1 MEQEKRNRQMHFRLT
16 PSEYARVEAKM
27 QELGVRS
34 LGAYLRKMALDGI
47 CVKLDMEEIRQ
58 ITRLLSRCSAN
69 LNQYA
74 KRANETGSIYQEDI
88 QDLQKSLDEIW
99 ELHRQL
105 LKKLALLK

>member
-1 MEQEKRNRQMHFRLT
+1 MREKDTMLAFRV
-16 PSEYARVEAKM
+16 SQK
-27 QELGVRS
+27 ELERINQKREEIGVRS
-34 LGAYLRKMALDGI
+34 MSAYLRKMALDGL
-47 CVKLDMEEIRQ
+47 CVKLDMPEIRQ

-99 ELHRQL
+99 KLHRQL
-105 LKKLALLK
+105 LAKLALLK